1 MPTLKKVLDLKSIG
15 AGVPL
20 SIKEDSLGNIW
31 VATDYG
37 LVVCRTDR
45 DKLAVIKVDI
55 HDISSMEIDTRGA
68 IWLGT
73 HGHGLYRIVPEY
85 RWGEVVKYTV
95 IHFNAHNSTLLSDNI
110 ETLCS
115 DVHRRKIWI
124 GTTEGYVQA
133 WDIATNKAKD
143 YSPLFYSY
151 INASIYDIIT
161 GKEGHIWVSTAKNV
175 IEFSPDNEVIKSYAG
190 LDDTGIHSFER
201 NACFYYDGV
210 YYYGRDGGITGF
222 KGTSDLAGK
231 AQAVDV
237 DITDVRV
244 SGKSILDG
252 GFSEEGLLDIQS
264 RKLVLGP
271 DAHDIEIDFS
281 TLNYSSPRQVLY
293 AYRIKGVNN
302 DWVYTGNNLPRAY
315 YNKLPKG
322 ESILELRA
330 TDSEGRWSAKTVSY
344 LIERKPAFYETW
356 WAYVIYVFLCGILA
370 YCCYRWAVYRVRL
383 RNELKIIQIEKEK
396 GEELTQAKL
405 RYFTNISHDFLTP
418 ITIISCLIDD
428 MVMTYKNRI
437 PQLDKMRSSLRQL
450 KHLIQQVLDFRKI
463 ENGKMSLQVSEG
475 DISVFIEDLC
485 RMNFSVLMDK
495 KHITFAVVAEKPHI
509 SACFDR
515 DILEKVLY
523 NLLFNAYKYTNEG
536 GEITVSLSVVENDGV
551 RSVLIRVKDT
561 GVGIPLEKQPFV
573 FNRFYTA
580 TTDTAAEANGIGL
593 SLVKELLE
601 IHHGRIALESTVGKG
616 TEFSVLLP
624 MEKSAYLPEE
634 FAPQEDMSAVE
645 ELELPHEENIVGYS
659 VLEKTEP
666 QKEVDGCM
674 LLVDDNVDLLDV
686 MCRVF
691 SHRHKVLLA
700 HDGIEAV
707 AVIENNAVDVIISD
721 VMMPNMDGLE
731 LCRHLKAD
739 INTSHIPVI
748 LLTAKNAPEDRI
760 ECYKAGCDGYVAK
773 PFELRVLEARVES
786 FLEHKRCAQRDFKEE
801 REVRTAILKMSALDQ
816 KFLDKVISIIEH
828 NMKKAIDIDV
838 NTIARE
844 VGMSK
849 SSFYRKIKLIT
860 DLSPV
865 EFVKNIRLK
874 HAYELLEKGETS
886 LESVAYSTGFSSA
899 KYFSTCFKEQ
909 FGITPTEF
917 LRRRELDV

>member
-1 MPTLKKVLDLKSIG
+1 M
-15 AGVPL
+15 
-20 SIKEDSLGNIW
+20 
-31 VATDYG
+31 
-37 LVVCRTDR
+37 
-45 DKLAVIKVDI
+45 
-55 HDISSMEIDTRGA
+55 
-68 IWLGT
+68 
-73 HGHGLYRIVPEY
+73 
-85 RWGEVVKYTV
+85 
-95 IHFNAHNSTLLSDNI
+95 
-110 ETLCS
+110 
-115 DVHRRKIWI
+115 
-124 GTTEGYVQA
+124 
-133 WDIATNKAKD
+133 
-143 YSPLFYSY
+143 
-151 INASIYDIIT
+151 
-161 GKEGHIWVSTAKNV
+161 
-175 IEFSPDNEVIKSYAG
+175 
-190 LDDTGIHSFER
+190 
-201 NACFYYDGV
+201 
-210 YYYGRDGGITGF
+210 
-222 KGTSDLAGK
+222 
-231 AQAVDV
+231 
-237 DITDVRV
+237 
-244 SGKSILDG
+244 
-252 GFSEEGLLDIQS
+252 
-264 RKLVLGP
+264 
-271 DAHDIEIDFS
+271 
-281 TLNYSSPRQVLY
+281 
-293 AYRIKGVNN
+293 
-302 DWVYTGNNLPRAY
+302 
-315 YNKLPKG
+315 
-322 ESILELRA
+322 
-330 TDSEGRWSAKTVSY
+330 
-344 LIERKPAFYETW
+344 
-356 WAYVIYVFLCGILA
+356 IYVFLCGILA

-396 GEELTQAKL
+396 SEELTQAKL

-495 KHITFAVVAEKPHI
+495 KHISFAVVAEKPHI

-551 RSVLIRVKDT
+551 RSALIRVKDT

-634 FAPQEDMSAVE
+634 FAPQEDMSVVE

-707 AVIENNAVDVIISD
+707 AVIENNAVDMIISD

-801 REVRTAILKMSALDQ
+801 REVRTAMLKMSALDQ

>member
-1 MPTLKKVLDLKSIG
+1 M
-15 AGVPL
+15 
-20 SIKEDSLGNIW
+20 
-31 VATDYG
+31 
-37 LVVCRTDR
+37 
-45 DKLAVIKVDI
+45 
-55 HDISSMEIDTRGA
+55 
-68 IWLGT
+68 
-73 HGHGLYRIVPEY
+73 
-85 RWGEVVKYTV
+85 
-95 IHFNAHNSTLLSDNI
+95 
-110 ETLCS
+110 
-115 DVHRRKIWI
+115 
-124 GTTEGYVQA
+124 
-133 WDIATNKAKD
+133 
-143 YSPLFYSY
+143 
-151 INASIYDIIT
+151 
-161 GKEGHIWVSTAKNV
+161 
-175 IEFSPDNEVIKSYAG
+175 
-190 LDDTGIHSFER
+190 
-201 NACFYYDGV
+201 
-210 YYYGRDGGITGF
+210 
-222 KGTSDLAGK
+222 
-231 AQAVDV
+231 
-237 DITDVRV
+237 
-244 SGKSILDG
+244 
-252 GFSEEGLLDIQS
+252 
-264 RKLVLGP
+264 
-271 DAHDIEIDFS
+271 
-281 TLNYSSPRQVLY
+281 
-293 AYRIKGVNN
+293 
-302 DWVYTGNNLPRAY
+302 
-315 YNKLPKG
+315 
-322 ESILELRA
+322 
-330 TDSEGRWSAKTVSY
+330 
-344 LIERKPAFYETW
+344 
-356 WAYVIYVFLCGILA
+356 
-370 YCCYRWAVYRVRL
+370 
-383 RNELKIIQIEKEK
+383 
-396 GEELTQAKL
+396 
-405 RYFTNISHDFLTP
+405 
-418 ITIISCLIDD
+418 
-428 MVMTYKNRI
+428 
-437 PQLDKMRSSLRQL
+437 
-450 KHLIQQVLDFRKI
+450 
-463 ENGKMSLQVSEG
+463 
-475 DISVFIEDLC
+475 
-485 RMNFSVLMDK
+485 
-495 KHITFAVVAEKPHI
+495 
-509 SACFDR
+509 
-515 DILEKVLY
+515 
-523 NLLFNAYKYTNEG
+523 
-536 GEITVSLSVVENDGV
+536 
-551 RSVLIRVKDT
+551 
-561 GVGIPLEKQPFV
+561 
-573 FNRFYTA
+573 
-580 TTDTAAEANGIGL
+580 
-593 SLVKELLE
+593 LE

-624 MEKSAYLPEE
+624 MEKSAYLPED

-700 HDGIEAV
+700 HDGVEAV

-801 REVRTAILKMSALDQ
+801 REVRTAMLKMSALDQ

>member
-1 MPTLKKVLDLKSIG
+1 M
-15 AGVPL
+15 
-20 SIKEDSLGNIW
+20 
-31 VATDYG
+31 
-37 LVVCRTDR
+37 
-45 DKLAVIKVDI
+45 
-55 HDISSMEIDTRGA
+55 
-68 IWLGT
+68 
-73 HGHGLYRIVPEY
+73 
-85 RWGEVVKYTV
+85 
-95 IHFNAHNSTLLSDNI
+95 
-110 ETLCS
+110 
-115 DVHRRKIWI
+115 
-124 GTTEGYVQA
+124 
-133 WDIATNKAKD
+133 
-143 YSPLFYSY
+143 
-151 INASIYDIIT
+151 
-161 GKEGHIWVSTAKNV
+161 
-175 IEFSPDNEVIKSYAG
+175 
-190 LDDTGIHSFER
+190 
-201 NACFYYDGV
+201 
-210 YYYGRDGGITGF
+210 
-222 KGTSDLAGK
+222 
-231 AQAVDV
+231 
-237 DITDVRV
+237 
-244 SGKSILDG
+244 
-252 GFSEEGLLDIQS
+252 
-264 RKLVLGP
+264 
-271 DAHDIEIDFS
+271 
-281 TLNYSSPRQVLY
+281 
-293 AYRIKGVNN
+293 
-302 DWVYTGNNLPRAY
+302 
-315 YNKLPKG
+315 
-322 ESILELRA
+322 
-330 TDSEGRWSAKTVSY
+330 
-344 LIERKPAFYETW
+344 
-356 WAYVIYVFLCGILA
+356 IYVFLCGILA

-495 KHITFAVVAEKPHI
+495 KHISFAVVAEKPHI

-573 FNRFYTA
+573 FNCFYTA

-616 TEFSVLLP
+616 TEFSVLLL

-659 VLEKTEP
+659 VLEKAEP

-700 HDGIEAV
+700 HDGVEAV

-801 REVRTAILKMSALDQ
+801 REVRTAMLKMSALDQ

>member
-1 MPTLKKVLDLKSIG
+1 M
-15 AGVPL
+15 
-20 SIKEDSLGNIW
+20 
-31 VATDYG
+31 
-37 LVVCRTDR
+37 
-45 DKLAVIKVDI
+45 
-55 HDISSMEIDTRGA
+55 
-68 IWLGT
+68 
-73 HGHGLYRIVPEY
+73 
-85 RWGEVVKYTV
+85 
-95 IHFNAHNSTLLSDNI
+95 
-110 ETLCS
+110 
-115 DVHRRKIWI
+115 
-124 GTTEGYVQA
+124 
-133 WDIATNKAKD
+133 
-143 YSPLFYSY
+143 
-151 INASIYDIIT
+151 
-161 GKEGHIWVSTAKNV
+161 
-175 IEFSPDNEVIKSYAG
+175 
-190 LDDTGIHSFER
+190 
-201 NACFYYDGV
+201 
-210 YYYGRDGGITGF
+210 
-222 KGTSDLAGK
+222 
-231 AQAVDV
+231 
-237 DITDVRV
+237 
-244 SGKSILDG
+244 
-252 GFSEEGLLDIQS
+252 
-264 RKLVLGP
+264 
-271 DAHDIEIDFS
+271 
-281 TLNYSSPRQVLY
+281 
-293 AYRIKGVNN
+293 
-302 DWVYTGNNLPRAY
+302 
-315 YNKLPKG
+315 
-322 ESILELRA
+322 
-330 TDSEGRWSAKTVSY
+330 
-344 LIERKPAFYETW
+344 
-356 WAYVIYVFLCGILA
+356 
-370 YCCYRWAVYRVRL
+370 
-383 RNELKIIQIEKEK
+383 KIIQIEKEK
-396 GEELTQAKL
+396 SEELTQAKL

-495 KHITFAVVAEKPHI
+495 KHISFAVVAEKPHI

-551 RSVLIRVKDT
+551 RSALIRVKDT

-624 MEKSAYLPEE
+624 MEKSAYLPED

-700 HDGIEAV
+700 HDGVEAV

-801 REVRTAILKMSALDQ
+801 REVRTAMLKMSALDQ

>member
-1 MPTLKKVLDLKSIG
+1 M
-15 AGVPL
+15 
-20 SIKEDSLGNIW
+20 
-31 VATDYG
+31 
-37 LVVCRTDR
+37 
-45 DKLAVIKVDI
+45 
-55 HDISSMEIDTRGA
+55 
-68 IWLGT
+68 
-73 HGHGLYRIVPEY
+73 
-85 RWGEVVKYTV
+85 
-95 IHFNAHNSTLLSDNI
+95 
-110 ETLCS
+110 
-115 DVHRRKIWI
+115 
-124 GTTEGYVQA
+124 
-133 WDIATNKAKD
+133 
-143 YSPLFYSY
+143 
-151 INASIYDIIT
+151 
-161 GKEGHIWVSTAKNV
+161 
-175 IEFSPDNEVIKSYAG
+175 
-190 LDDTGIHSFER
+190 
-201 NACFYYDGV
+201 
-210 YYYGRDGGITGF
+210 
-222 KGTSDLAGK
+222 
-231 AQAVDV
+231 
-237 DITDVRV
+237 
-244 SGKSILDG
+244 
-252 GFSEEGLLDIQS
+252 
-264 RKLVLGP
+264 
-271 DAHDIEIDFS
+271 
-281 TLNYSSPRQVLY
+281 
-293 AYRIKGVNN
+293 
-302 DWVYTGNNLPRAY
+302 
-315 YNKLPKG
+315 
-322 ESILELRA
+322 ELRA

-495 KHITFAVVAEKPHI
+495 KHISFAVVAEKPHI

-700 HDGIEAV
+700 HDGVEAV

>member
-1 MPTLKKVLDLKSIG
+1 MG
-15 AGVPL
+15 
-20 SIKEDSLGNIW
+20 SLP
-31 VATDYG
+31 
-37 LVVCRTDR
+37 C
-45 DKLAVIKVDI
+45 
-55 HDISSMEIDTRGA
+55 
-68 IWLGT
+68 
-73 HGHGLYRIVPEY
+73 
-85 RWGEVVKYTV
+85 
-95 IHFNAHNSTLLSDNI
+95 
-110 ETLCS
+110 
-115 DVHRRKIWI
+115 
-124 GTTEGYVQA
+124 Q
-133 WDIATNKAKD
+133 
-143 YSPLFYSY
+143 
-151 INASIYDIIT
+151 
-161 GKEGHIWVSTAKNV
+161 
-175 IEFSPDNEVIKSYAG
+175 
-190 LDDTGIHSFER
+190 
-201 NACFYYDGV
+201 
-210 YYYGRDGGITGF
+210 
-222 KGTSDLAGK
+222 
-231 AQAVDV
+231 
-237 DITDVRV
+237 
-244 SGKSILDG
+244 
-252 GFSEEGLLDIQS
+252 
-264 RKLVLGP
+264 
-271 DAHDIEIDFS
+271 
-281 TLNYSSPRQVLY
+281 
-293 AYRIKGVNN
+293 
-302 DWVYTGNNLPRAY
+302 
-315 YNKLPKG
+315 
-322 ESILELRA
+322 
-330 TDSEGRWSAKTVSY
+330 
-344 LIERKPAFYETW
+344 
-356 WAYVIYVFLCGILA
+356 
-370 YCCYRWAVYRVRL
+370 L

-396 GEELTQAKL
+396 SEELTQAKL

-495 KHITFAVVAEKPHI
+495 KHISFAVVAEKPHI

-551 RSVLIRVKDT
+551 RSALIRVKDT

-634 FAPQEDMSAVE
+634 FAPQEDMSVVE

-700 HDGIEAV
+700 HDGVEAV

-801 REVRTAILKMSALDQ
+801 REVRTAMLKMSALDQ

>member
-1 MPTLKKVLDLKSIG
+1 MIDKDNAKK
-15 AGVPL
+15 
-20 SIKEDSLGNIW
+20 W
-31 VATDYG
+31 VA
-37 LVVCRTDR
+37 
-45 DKLAVIKVDI
+45 
-55 HDISSMEIDTRGA
+55 
-68 IWLGT
+68 
-73 HGHGLYRIVPEY
+73 
-85 RWGEVVKYTV
+85 
-95 IHFNAHNSTLLSDNI
+95 
-110 ETLCS
+110 
-115 DVHRRKIWI
+115 
-124 GTTEGYVQA
+124 
-133 WDIATNKAKD
+133 
-143 YSPLFYSY
+143 
-151 INASIYDIIT
+151 
-161 GKEGHIWVSTAKNV
+161 
-175 IEFSPDNEVIKSYAG
+175 
-190 LDDTGIHSFER
+190 
-201 NACFYYDGV
+201 
-210 YYYGRDGGITGF
+210 
-222 KGTSDLAGK
+222 KG
-231 AQAVDV
+231 
-237 DITDVRV
+237 
-244 SGKSILDG
+244 
-252 GFSEEGLLDIQS
+252 
-264 RKLVLGP
+264 
-271 DAHDIEIDFS
+271 
-281 TLNYSSPRQVLY
+281 
-293 AYRIKGVNN
+293 
-302 DWVYTGNNLPRAY
+302 
-315 YNKLPKG
+315 
-322 ESILELRA
+322 
-330 TDSEGRWSAKTVSY
+330 
-344 LIERKPAFYETW
+344 
-356 WAYVIYVFLCGILA
+356 VFLCGILA

-396 GEELTQAKL
+396 SEELTQAKL

-495 KHITFAVVAEKPHI
+495 KHISFAVVAEKPHI

-551 RSVLIRVKDT
+551 RSALIRVKDT

-624 MEKSAYLPEE
+624 MEKSAYLPED

-700 HDGIEAV
+700 HDGVEAV

-801 REVRTAILKMSALDQ
+801 REVRTAMLKMSALDQ

>member
-1 MPTLKKVLDLKSIG
+1 M
-15 AGVPL
+15 
-20 SIKEDSLGNIW
+20 
-31 VATDYG
+31 
-37 LVVCRTDR
+37 
-45 DKLAVIKVDI
+45 
-55 HDISSMEIDTRGA
+55 
-68 IWLGT
+68 
-73 HGHGLYRIVPEY
+73 
-85 RWGEVVKYTV
+85 
-95 IHFNAHNSTLLSDNI
+95 
-110 ETLCS
+110 
-115 DVHRRKIWI
+115 
-124 GTTEGYVQA
+124 
-133 WDIATNKAKD
+133 
-143 YSPLFYSY
+143 
-151 INASIYDIIT
+151 
-161 GKEGHIWVSTAKNV
+161 
-175 IEFSPDNEVIKSYAG
+175 
-190 LDDTGIHSFER
+190 
-201 NACFYYDGV
+201 
-210 YYYGRDGGITGF
+210 
-222 KGTSDLAGK
+222 
-231 AQAVDV
+231 
-237 DITDVRV
+237 
-244 SGKSILDG
+244 
-252 GFSEEGLLDIQS
+252 
-264 RKLVLGP
+264 
-271 DAHDIEIDFS
+271 
-281 TLNYSSPRQVLY
+281 
-293 AYRIKGVNN
+293 
-302 DWVYTGNNLPRAY
+302 
-315 YNKLPKG
+315 
-322 ESILELRA
+322 
-330 TDSEGRWSAKTVSY
+330 
-344 LIERKPAFYETW
+344 IERKPAFYETW

-396 GEELTQAKL
+396 SEELTQAKL

-495 KHITFAVVAEKPHI
+495 KHISFAVVAEKPHI

-551 RSVLIRVKDT
+551 RSALIRVKDT

-601 IHHGRIALESTVGKG
+601 IHHGRIALESTVGKW

-634 FAPQEDMSAVE
+634 FAPQEDMSVVE

-700 HDGIEAV
+700 HDGVEAV

-801 REVRTAILKMSALDQ
+801 REVRTAMLKMSALDQ

>member
-1 MPTLKKVLDLKSIG
+1 MG
-15 AGVPL
+15 
-20 SIKEDSLGNIW
+20 SLP
-31 VATDYG
+31 
-37 LVVCRTDR
+37 C
-45 DKLAVIKVDI
+45 
-55 HDISSMEIDTRGA
+55 
-68 IWLGT
+68 
-73 HGHGLYRIVPEY
+73 
-85 RWGEVVKYTV
+85 
-95 IHFNAHNSTLLSDNI
+95 
-110 ETLCS
+110 
-115 DVHRRKIWI
+115 
-124 GTTEGYVQA
+124 Q
-133 WDIATNKAKD
+133 
-143 YSPLFYSY
+143 
-151 INASIYDIIT
+151 
-161 GKEGHIWVSTAKNV
+161 
-175 IEFSPDNEVIKSYAG
+175 
-190 LDDTGIHSFER
+190 
-201 NACFYYDGV
+201 
-210 YYYGRDGGITGF
+210 
-222 KGTSDLAGK
+222 
-231 AQAVDV
+231 
-237 DITDVRV
+237 
-244 SGKSILDG
+244 
-252 GFSEEGLLDIQS
+252 
-264 RKLVLGP
+264 
-271 DAHDIEIDFS
+271 
-281 TLNYSSPRQVLY
+281 
-293 AYRIKGVNN
+293 
-302 DWVYTGNNLPRAY
+302 
-315 YNKLPKG
+315 
-322 ESILELRA
+322 
-330 TDSEGRWSAKTVSY
+330 
-344 LIERKPAFYETW
+344 
-356 WAYVIYVFLCGILA
+356 
-370 YCCYRWAVYRVRL
+370 L

-396 GEELTQAKL
+396 SEELTQAKL

-495 KHITFAVVAEKPHI
+495 KHISFAVVAEKPHI

-551 RSVLIRVKDT
+551 RSALIRVKDT

-624 MEKSAYLPEE
+624 MEKSAYLPED

-700 HDGIEAV
+700 HDGVEAV

-801 REVRTAILKMSALDQ
+801 REVRTAMLKMSALDQ

>member
-1 MPTLKKVLDLKSIG
+1 M
-15 AGVPL
+15 
-20 SIKEDSLGNIW
+20 
-31 VATDYG
+31 
-37 LVVCRTDR
+37 
-45 DKLAVIKVDI
+45 
-55 HDISSMEIDTRGA
+55 
-68 IWLGT
+68 
-73 HGHGLYRIVPEY
+73 
-85 RWGEVVKYTV
+85 
-95 IHFNAHNSTLLSDNI
+95 
-110 ETLCS
+110 
-115 DVHRRKIWI
+115 
-124 GTTEGYVQA
+124 
-133 WDIATNKAKD
+133 
-143 YSPLFYSY
+143 
-151 INASIYDIIT
+151 
-161 GKEGHIWVSTAKNV
+161 
-175 IEFSPDNEVIKSYAG
+175 
-190 LDDTGIHSFER
+190 
-201 NACFYYDGV
+201 
-210 YYYGRDGGITGF
+210 
-222 KGTSDLAGK
+222 
-231 AQAVDV
+231 
-237 DITDVRV
+237 
-244 SGKSILDG
+244 
-252 GFSEEGLLDIQS
+252 
-264 RKLVLGP
+264 
-271 DAHDIEIDFS
+271 
-281 TLNYSSPRQVLY
+281 
-293 AYRIKGVNN
+293 
-302 DWVYTGNNLPRAY
+302 
-315 YNKLPKG
+315 
-322 ESILELRA
+322 
-330 TDSEGRWSAKTVSY
+330 
-344 LIERKPAFYETW
+344 
-356 WAYVIYVFLCGILA
+356 IYVFLCGILA

-495 KHITFAVVAEKPHI
+495 KHISFAVVAEKPHI

-801 REVRTAILKMSALDQ
+801 REVRTAMLKMSALDQ

>member
-1 MPTLKKVLDLKSIG
+1 MG
-15 AGVPL
+15 
-20 SIKEDSLGNIW
+20 
-31 VATDYG
+31 G
-37 LVVCRTDR
+37 LPC
-45 DKLAVIKVDI
+45 
-55 HDISSMEIDTRGA
+55 
-68 IWLGT
+68 
-73 HGHGLYRIVPEY
+73 
-85 RWGEVVKYTV
+85 
-95 IHFNAHNSTLLSDNI
+95 
-110 ETLCS
+110 
-115 DVHRRKIWI
+115 
-124 GTTEGYVQA
+124 Q
-133 WDIATNKAKD
+133 
-143 YSPLFYSY
+143 
-151 INASIYDIIT
+151 
-161 GKEGHIWVSTAKNV
+161 
-175 IEFSPDNEVIKSYAG
+175 
-190 LDDTGIHSFER
+190 
-201 NACFYYDGV
+201 
-210 YYYGRDGGITGF
+210 
-222 KGTSDLAGK
+222 
-231 AQAVDV
+231 
-237 DITDVRV
+237 
-244 SGKSILDG
+244 
-252 GFSEEGLLDIQS
+252 
-264 RKLVLGP
+264 
-271 DAHDIEIDFS
+271 
-281 TLNYSSPRQVLY
+281 
-293 AYRIKGVNN
+293 
-302 DWVYTGNNLPRAY
+302 
-315 YNKLPKG
+315 
-322 ESILELRA
+322 
-330 TDSEGRWSAKTVSY
+330 
-344 LIERKPAFYETW
+344 
-356 WAYVIYVFLCGILA
+356 
-370 YCCYRWAVYRVRL
+370 L

-495 KHITFAVVAEKPHI
+495 KHISFAVVAEKPHI

-561 GVGIPLEKQPFV
+561 GVGIPIEKQPFV

-801 REVRTAILKMSALDQ
+801 REVRTAMLKMSALDQ

>member
-1 MPTLKKVLDLKSIG
+1 MEKNRAKLLEKTSAAL
-15 AGVPL
+15 AQ
-20 SIKEDSLGNIW
+20 IKEQIRLNGGSDIKEEDSEP
-31 VATDYG
+31 ATSAKDIKRSARLCERQAKNLPKAKLTG
-37 LVVCRTDR
+37 REKQKLNTQIDHLFKAS
-45 DKLAVIKVDI
+45 DKLCEYEKSLDI
-55 HDISSMEIDTRGA
+55 LGERNSYSKTDPDATFMRLKEDAMDNGQTKPAYNLQIATENQYWTNFALYPNPTDTLTFKPFLDKYKKRYGKQSKSVTADSGYGSEENYEYLDMEEMMG
-68 IWLGT
+68 
-73 HGHGLYRIVPEY
+73 Y
-85 RWGEVVKYTV
+85 VKYNWF
-95 IHFNAHNSTLLSDNI
+95 HKEQHKPFKEDAFN
-110 ETLCS
+110 
-115 DVHRRKIWI
+115 
-124 GTTEGYVQA
+124 QA
-133 WDIATNKAKD
+133 N
-143 YSPLFYSY
+143 FY
-151 INASIYDIIT
+151 
-161 GKEGHIWVSTAKNV
+161 
-175 IEFSPDNEVIKSYAG
+175 
-190 LDDTGIHSFER
+190 
-201 NACFYYDGV
+201 
-210 YYYGRDGGITGF
+210 
-222 KGTSDLAGK
+222 
-231 AQAVDV
+231 
-237 DITDVRV
+237 
-244 SGKSILDG
+244 
-252 GFSEEGLLDIQS
+252 
-264 RKLVLGP
+264 
-271 DAHDIEIDFS
+271 
-281 TLNYSSPRQVLY
+281 
-293 AYRIKGVNN
+293 
-302 DWVYTGNNLPRAY
+302 
-315 YNKLPKG
+315 
-322 ESILELRA
+322 
-330 TDSEGRWSAKTVSY
+330 
-344 LIERKPAFYETW
+344 
-356 WAYVIYVFLCGILA
+356 
-370 YCCYRWAVYRVRL
+370 YRVRL
-383 RNELKIIQIEKEK
+383 RNELTDYSDRK
-396 GEELTQAKL
+396 GKGRGIDRGGL
-405 RYFTNISHDFLTP
+405 RHYTNISHDFLTP

-437 PQLDKMRSSLRQL
+437 PQLDKMRSSMCQL

-495 KHITFAVVAEKPHI
+495 KHISFAVVAEMPHI

-523 NLLFNAYKYTNEG
+523 NLLFNAYKYTSEG

-700 HDGIEAV
+700 HDGVEAV

-721 VMMPNMDGLE
+721 VMMPNMDGLG

>member
-1 MPTLKKVLDLKSIG
+1 M
-15 AGVPL
+15 
-20 SIKEDSLGNIW
+20 
-31 VATDYG
+31 
-37 LVVCRTDR
+37 
-45 DKLAVIKVDI
+45 
-55 HDISSMEIDTRGA
+55 
-68 IWLGT
+68 
-73 HGHGLYRIVPEY
+73 
-85 RWGEVVKYTV
+85 
-95 IHFNAHNSTLLSDNI
+95 
-110 ETLCS
+110 
-115 DVHRRKIWI
+115 
-124 GTTEGYVQA
+124 
-133 WDIATNKAKD
+133 
-143 YSPLFYSY
+143 
-151 INASIYDIIT
+151 
-161 GKEGHIWVSTAKNV
+161 
-175 IEFSPDNEVIKSYAG
+175 
-190 LDDTGIHSFER
+190 
-201 NACFYYDGV
+201 
-210 YYYGRDGGITGF
+210 
-222 KGTSDLAGK
+222 
-231 AQAVDV
+231 
-237 DITDVRV
+237 
-244 SGKSILDG
+244 
-252 GFSEEGLLDIQS
+252 
-264 RKLVLGP
+264 
-271 DAHDIEIDFS
+271 
-281 TLNYSSPRQVLY
+281 
-293 AYRIKGVNN
+293 
-302 DWVYTGNNLPRAY
+302 
-315 YNKLPKG
+315 
-322 ESILELRA
+322 
-330 TDSEGRWSAKTVSY
+330 
-344 LIERKPAFYETW
+344 
-356 WAYVIYVFLCGILA
+356 IYVFLCGILA

-495 KHITFAVVAEKPHI
+495 KHISFAVVAEKPHI

-536 GEITVSLSVVENDGV
+536 GEITVSLVENDGV
-551 RSVLIRVKDT
+551 RSALIRVKDT

-624 MEKSAYLPEE
+624 MEKSAYLPED

-700 HDGIEAV
+700 HDGVEAV

-739 INTSHIPVI
+739 INTSHIAVI

-801 REVRTAILKMSALDQ
+801 REVRTAMLKMSALDQ

-849 SSFYRKIKLIT
+849 SSFYRKIKLIM

-909 FGITPTEF
+909 FGITPTDF

>member
-1 MPTLKKVLDLKSIG
+1 M
-15 AGVPL
+15 
-20 SIKEDSLGNIW
+20 
-31 VATDYG
+31 
-37 LVVCRTDR
+37 
-45 DKLAVIKVDI
+45 
-55 HDISSMEIDTRGA
+55 
-68 IWLGT
+68 
-73 HGHGLYRIVPEY
+73 
-85 RWGEVVKYTV
+85 
-95 IHFNAHNSTLLSDNI
+95 
-110 ETLCS
+110 
-115 DVHRRKIWI
+115 
-124 GTTEGYVQA
+124 
-133 WDIATNKAKD
+133 
-143 YSPLFYSY
+143 
-151 INASIYDIIT
+151 
-161 GKEGHIWVSTAKNV
+161 
-175 IEFSPDNEVIKSYAG
+175 
-190 LDDTGIHSFER
+190 
-201 NACFYYDGV
+201 
-210 YYYGRDGGITGF
+210 
-222 KGTSDLAGK
+222 
-231 AQAVDV
+231 
-237 DITDVRV
+237 
-244 SGKSILDG
+244 
-252 GFSEEGLLDIQS
+252 
-264 RKLVLGP
+264 
-271 DAHDIEIDFS
+271 
-281 TLNYSSPRQVLY
+281 
-293 AYRIKGVNN
+293 
-302 DWVYTGNNLPRAY
+302 
-315 YNKLPKG
+315 
-322 ESILELRA
+322 ELRA

-396 GEELTQAKL
+396 SEELTQAKL

-495 KHITFAVVAEKPHI
+495 KHISFAVVAEKPHI

-523 NLLFNAYKYTNEG
+523 NLLFNAYKYTSEG

-700 HDGIEAV
+700 HDGVEAV

>member
-1 MPTLKKVLDLKSIG
+1 M
-15 AGVPL
+15 
-20 SIKEDSLGNIW
+20 
-31 VATDYG
+31 
-37 LVVCRTDR
+37 
-45 DKLAVIKVDI
+45 
-55 HDISSMEIDTRGA
+55 
-68 IWLGT
+68 
-73 HGHGLYRIVPEY
+73 
-85 RWGEVVKYTV
+85 
-95 IHFNAHNSTLLSDNI
+95 
-110 ETLCS
+110 
-115 DVHRRKIWI
+115 
-124 GTTEGYVQA
+124 
-133 WDIATNKAKD
+133 
-143 YSPLFYSY
+143 
-151 INASIYDIIT
+151 
-161 GKEGHIWVSTAKNV
+161 
-175 IEFSPDNEVIKSYAG
+175 
-190 LDDTGIHSFER
+190 
-201 NACFYYDGV
+201 
-210 YYYGRDGGITGF
+210 
-222 KGTSDLAGK
+222 
-231 AQAVDV
+231 
-237 DITDVRV
+237 
-244 SGKSILDG
+244 
-252 GFSEEGLLDIQS
+252 
-264 RKLVLGP
+264 
-271 DAHDIEIDFS
+271 
-281 TLNYSSPRQVLY
+281 
-293 AYRIKGVNN
+293 
-302 DWVYTGNNLPRAY
+302 
-315 YNKLPKG
+315 
-322 ESILELRA
+322 
-330 TDSEGRWSAKTVSY
+330 
-344 LIERKPAFYETW
+344 
-356 WAYVIYVFLCGILA
+356 
-370 YCCYRWAVYRVRL
+370 
-383 RNELKIIQIEKEK
+383 KIIQIEKEK
-396 GEELTQAKL
+396 SEELTQAKL

-495 KHITFAVVAEKPHI
+495 KHISFAVVAEKPHI

-551 RSVLIRVKDT
+551 RSALIRVKDT

-801 REVRTAILKMSALDQ
+801 REVRTAMLKMSALDQ

>member
-1 MPTLKKVLDLKSIG
+1 
-15 AGVPL
+15 
-20 SIKEDSLGNIW
+20 
-31 VATDYG
+31 
-37 LVVCRTDR
+37 
-45 DKLAVIKVDI
+45 
-55 HDISSMEIDTRGA
+55 
-68 IWLGT
+68 
-73 HGHGLYRIVPEY
+73 
-85 RWGEVVKYTV
+85 
-95 IHFNAHNSTLLSDNI
+95 
-110 ETLCS
+110 
-115 DVHRRKIWI
+115 
-124 GTTEGYVQA
+124 
-133 WDIATNKAKD
+133 
-143 YSPLFYSY
+143 
-151 INASIYDIIT
+151 
-161 GKEGHIWVSTAKNV
+161 
-175 IEFSPDNEVIKSYAG
+175 
-190 LDDTGIHSFER
+190 
-201 NACFYYDGV
+201 
-210 YYYGRDGGITGF
+210 
-222 KGTSDLAGK
+222 
-231 AQAVDV
+231 
-237 DITDVRV
+237 
-244 SGKSILDG
+244 
-252 GFSEEGLLDIQS
+252 
-264 RKLVLGP
+264 
-271 DAHDIEIDFS
+271 
-281 TLNYSSPRQVLY
+281 
-293 AYRIKGVNN
+293 
-302 DWVYTGNNLPRAY
+302 
-315 YNKLPKG
+315 
-322 ESILELRA
+322 
-330 TDSEGRWSAKTVSY
+330 
-344 LIERKPAFYETW
+344 
-356 WAYVIYVFLCGILA
+356 
-370 YCCYRWAVYRVRL
+370 
-383 RNELKIIQIEKEK
+383 
-396 GEELTQAKL
+396 
-405 RYFTNISHDFLTP
+405 
-418 ITIISCLIDD
+418 
-428 MVMTYKNRI
+428 
-437 PQLDKMRSSLRQL
+437 
-450 KHLIQQVLDFRKI
+450 
-463 ENGKMSLQVSEG
+463 
-475 DISVFIEDLC
+475 
-485 RMNFSVLMDK
+485 MNFSVLMDK
-495 KHITFAVVAEKPHI
+495 KHISFAVVAEKPHI

-801 REVRTAILKMSALDQ
+801 REVRTAMLKMSALDQ

>member
-1 MPTLKKVLDLKSIG
+1 M
-15 AGVPL
+15 
-20 SIKEDSLGNIW
+20 
-31 VATDYG
+31 
-37 LVVCRTDR
+37 
-45 DKLAVIKVDI
+45 
-55 HDISSMEIDTRGA
+55 
-68 IWLGT
+68 
-73 HGHGLYRIVPEY
+73 
-85 RWGEVVKYTV
+85 
-95 IHFNAHNSTLLSDNI
+95 
-110 ETLCS
+110 
-115 DVHRRKIWI
+115 
-124 GTTEGYVQA
+124 
-133 WDIATNKAKD
+133 
-143 YSPLFYSY
+143 
-151 INASIYDIIT
+151 
-161 GKEGHIWVSTAKNV
+161 
-175 IEFSPDNEVIKSYAG
+175 
-190 LDDTGIHSFER
+190 
-201 NACFYYDGV
+201 
-210 YYYGRDGGITGF
+210 
-222 KGTSDLAGK
+222 
-231 AQAVDV
+231 
-237 DITDVRV
+237 
-244 SGKSILDG
+244 
-252 GFSEEGLLDIQS
+252 
-264 RKLVLGP
+264 
-271 DAHDIEIDFS
+271 
-281 TLNYSSPRQVLY
+281 
-293 AYRIKGVNN
+293 
-302 DWVYTGNNLPRAY
+302 
-315 YNKLPKG
+315 
-322 ESILELRA
+322 
-330 TDSEGRWSAKTVSY
+330 
-344 LIERKPAFYETW
+344 
-356 WAYVIYVFLCGILA
+356 IYVFLCGILA

-396 GEELTQAKL
+396 SEELTQAKL

-495 KHITFAVVAEKPHI
+495 KHISFAVVAEKPHI

-551 RSVLIRVKDT
+551 RSALIRVKDT

-624 MEKSAYLPEE
+624 MEKSAYLPED

-700 HDGIEAV
+700 HDGVEAV

-801 REVRTAILKMSALDQ
+801 REVRTAMLKMSALDQ

>member
-1 MPTLKKVLDLKSIG
+1 M
-15 AGVPL
+15 
-20 SIKEDSLGNIW
+20 
-31 VATDYG
+31 
-37 LVVCRTDR
+37 
-45 DKLAVIKVDI
+45 
-55 HDISSMEIDTRGA
+55 
-68 IWLGT
+68 
-73 HGHGLYRIVPEY
+73 
-85 RWGEVVKYTV
+85 
-95 IHFNAHNSTLLSDNI
+95 
-110 ETLCS
+110 
-115 DVHRRKIWI
+115 
-124 GTTEGYVQA
+124 
-133 WDIATNKAKD
+133 
-143 YSPLFYSY
+143 
-151 INASIYDIIT
+151 
-161 GKEGHIWVSTAKNV
+161 
-175 IEFSPDNEVIKSYAG
+175 
-190 LDDTGIHSFER
+190 
-201 NACFYYDGV
+201 
-210 YYYGRDGGITGF
+210 
-222 KGTSDLAGK
+222 
-231 AQAVDV
+231 
-237 DITDVRV
+237 
-244 SGKSILDG
+244 
-252 GFSEEGLLDIQS
+252 
-264 RKLVLGP
+264 
-271 DAHDIEIDFS
+271 
-281 TLNYSSPRQVLY
+281 
-293 AYRIKGVNN
+293 
-302 DWVYTGNNLPRAY
+302 
-315 YNKLPKG
+315 
-322 ESILELRA
+322 
-330 TDSEGRWSAKTVSY
+330 
-344 LIERKPAFYETW
+344 IERKPAFYETW

-396 GEELTQAKL
+396 SEELTQAKL

-495 KHITFAVVAEKPHI
+495 KHISFAVVAEKPHI

-551 RSVLIRVKDT
+551 RSALIRVKDT

-634 FAPQEDMSAVE
+634 FAPQEDMSVVE

-700 HDGIEAV
+700 HDGVEAV

-801 REVRTAILKMSALDQ
+801 REVRTAMLKMSALDQ

>member
-1 MPTLKKVLDLKSIG
+1 M
-15 AGVPL
+15 
-20 SIKEDSLGNIW
+20 
-31 VATDYG
+31 
-37 LVVCRTDR
+37 
-45 DKLAVIKVDI
+45 
-55 HDISSMEIDTRGA
+55 
-68 IWLGT
+68 
-73 HGHGLYRIVPEY
+73 
-85 RWGEVVKYTV
+85 
-95 IHFNAHNSTLLSDNI
+95 
-110 ETLCS
+110 
-115 DVHRRKIWI
+115 
-124 GTTEGYVQA
+124 
-133 WDIATNKAKD
+133 
-143 YSPLFYSY
+143 
-151 INASIYDIIT
+151 
-161 GKEGHIWVSTAKNV
+161 
-175 IEFSPDNEVIKSYAG
+175 
-190 LDDTGIHSFER
+190 
-201 NACFYYDGV
+201 
-210 YYYGRDGGITGF
+210 
-222 KGTSDLAGK
+222 
-231 AQAVDV
+231 
-237 DITDVRV
+237 
-244 SGKSILDG
+244 
-252 GFSEEGLLDIQS
+252 
-264 RKLVLGP
+264 
-271 DAHDIEIDFS
+271 
-281 TLNYSSPRQVLY
+281 
-293 AYRIKGVNN
+293 
-302 DWVYTGNNLPRAY
+302 
-315 YNKLPKG
+315 
-322 ESILELRA
+322 
-330 TDSEGRWSAKTVSY
+330 
-344 LIERKPAFYETW
+344 IERKPAFYETW

-396 GEELTQAKL
+396 SEELTQAKL

-495 KHITFAVVAEKPHI
+495 KHISFAVVAEKPHI

-551 RSVLIRVKDT
+551 RSALIRVKDT

-634 FAPQEDMSAVE
+634 FAPQEDMSVVE

-801 REVRTAILKMSALDQ
+801 REVRTAMLKMSALDQ

>member
-1 MPTLKKVLDLKSIG
+1 M
-15 AGVPL
+15 
-20 SIKEDSLGNIW
+20 
-31 VATDYG
+31 
-37 LVVCRTDR
+37 
-45 DKLAVIKVDI
+45 
-55 HDISSMEIDTRGA
+55 
-68 IWLGT
+68 
-73 HGHGLYRIVPEY
+73 
-85 RWGEVVKYTV
+85 
-95 IHFNAHNSTLLSDNI
+95 
-110 ETLCS
+110 
-115 DVHRRKIWI
+115 
-124 GTTEGYVQA
+124 
-133 WDIATNKAKD
+133 
-143 YSPLFYSY
+143 
-151 INASIYDIIT
+151 
-161 GKEGHIWVSTAKNV
+161 
-175 IEFSPDNEVIKSYAG
+175 
-190 LDDTGIHSFER
+190 
-201 NACFYYDGV
+201 
-210 YYYGRDGGITGF
+210 
-222 KGTSDLAGK
+222 
-231 AQAVDV
+231 
-237 DITDVRV
+237 
-244 SGKSILDG
+244 
-252 GFSEEGLLDIQS
+252 
-264 RKLVLGP
+264 
-271 DAHDIEIDFS
+271 
-281 TLNYSSPRQVLY
+281 
-293 AYRIKGVNN
+293 
-302 DWVYTGNNLPRAY
+302 
-315 YNKLPKG
+315 
-322 ESILELRA
+322 
-330 TDSEGRWSAKTVSY
+330 
-344 LIERKPAFYETW
+344 
-356 WAYVIYVFLCGILA
+356 IYVFLCGILA

-396 GEELTQAKL
+396 GEVLTQAKL

-495 KHITFAVVAEKPHI
+495 KHISFAVVAEKPHI

-580 TTDTAAEANGIGL
+580 ATDTAAEANGIGL

-801 REVRTAILKMSALDQ
+801 REVRTAMLKMSALDQ

>member
-1 MPTLKKVLDLKSIG
+1 M
-15 AGVPL
+15 
-20 SIKEDSLGNIW
+20 
-31 VATDYG
+31 
-37 LVVCRTDR
+37 
-45 DKLAVIKVDI
+45 
-55 HDISSMEIDTRGA
+55 
-68 IWLGT
+68 
-73 HGHGLYRIVPEY
+73 
-85 RWGEVVKYTV
+85 
-95 IHFNAHNSTLLSDNI
+95 
-110 ETLCS
+110 
-115 DVHRRKIWI
+115 
-124 GTTEGYVQA
+124 
-133 WDIATNKAKD
+133 
-143 YSPLFYSY
+143 
-151 INASIYDIIT
+151 
-161 GKEGHIWVSTAKNV
+161 
-175 IEFSPDNEVIKSYAG
+175 
-190 LDDTGIHSFER
+190 
-201 NACFYYDGV
+201 
-210 YYYGRDGGITGF
+210 
-222 KGTSDLAGK
+222 
-231 AQAVDV
+231 
-237 DITDVRV
+237 
-244 SGKSILDG
+244 
-252 GFSEEGLLDIQS
+252 
-264 RKLVLGP
+264 
-271 DAHDIEIDFS
+271 
-281 TLNYSSPRQVLY
+281 
-293 AYRIKGVNN
+293 
-302 DWVYTGNNLPRAY
+302 
-315 YNKLPKG
+315 
-322 ESILELRA
+322 ELRA

-495 KHITFAVVAEKPHI
+495 KHISFAVVAEKPHI

-551 RSVLIRVKDT
+551 RSALIRVKDT

-624 MEKSAYLPEE
+624 MEKSAYLPED

-700 HDGIEAV
+700 HDGVEAV

-801 REVRTAILKMSALDQ
+801 REVRTAMLKMSALDQ

-849 SSFYRKIKLIT
+849 SSFYRKIKLIM

>member
-1 MPTLKKVLDLKSIG
+1 M
-15 AGVPL
+15 
-20 SIKEDSLGNIW
+20 
-31 VATDYG
+31 
-37 LVVCRTDR
+37 
-45 DKLAVIKVDI
+45 
-55 HDISSMEIDTRGA
+55 
-68 IWLGT
+68 
-73 HGHGLYRIVPEY
+73 
-85 RWGEVVKYTV
+85 
-95 IHFNAHNSTLLSDNI
+95 NS
-110 ETLCS
+110 
-115 DVHRRKIWI
+115 
-124 GTTEGYVQA
+124 A
-133 WDIATNKAKD
+133 
-143 YSPLFYSY
+143 
-151 INASIYDIIT
+151 
-161 GKEGHIWVSTAKNV
+161 
-175 IEFSPDNEVIKSYAG
+175 
-190 LDDTGIHSFER
+190 
-201 NACFYYDGV
+201 
-210 YYYGRDGGITGF
+210 
-222 KGTSDLAGK
+222 
-231 AQAVDV
+231 
-237 DITDVRV
+237 
-244 SGKSILDG
+244 
-252 GFSEEGLLDIQS
+252 
-264 RKLVLGP
+264 
-271 DAHDIEIDFS
+271 
-281 TLNYSSPRQVLY
+281 
-293 AYRIKGVNN
+293 
-302 DWVYTGNNLPRAY
+302 
-315 YNKLPKG
+315 
-322 ESILELRA
+322 
-330 TDSEGRWSAKTVSY
+330 
-344 LIERKPAFYETW
+344 
-356 WAYVIYVFLCGILA
+356 
-370 YCCYRWAVYRVRL
+370 
-383 RNELKIIQIEKEK
+383 QIEKEK
-396 GEELTQAKL
+396 SEELTQAKL

-495 KHITFAVVAEKPHI
+495 KHISFAVVAEKPHI

-551 RSVLIRVKDT
+551 RSALIRVKDT

-634 FAPQEDMSAVE
+634 FAPQEDMSVVE

-801 REVRTAILKMSALDQ
+801 REVRTAMLKMSALDQ

>member
-1 MPTLKKVLDLKSIG
+1 MSC
-15 AGVPL
+15 
-20 SIKEDSLGNIW
+20 W
-31 VATDYG
+31 
-37 LVVCRTDR
+37 
-45 DKLAVIKVDI
+45 
-55 HDISSMEIDTRGA
+55 
-68 IWLGT
+68 
-73 HGHGLYRIVPEY
+73 
-85 RWGEVVKYTV
+85 WG
-95 IHFNAHNSTLLSDNI
+95 
-110 ETLCS
+110 
-115 DVHRRKIWI
+115 
-124 GTTEGYVQA
+124 
-133 WDIATNKAKD
+133 
-143 YSPLFYSY
+143 
-151 INASIYDIIT
+151 
-161 GKEGHIWVSTAKNV
+161 
-175 IEFSPDNEVIKSYAG
+175 
-190 LDDTGIHSFER
+190 
-201 NACFYYDGV
+201 
-210 YYYGRDGGITGF
+210 
-222 KGTSDLAGK
+222 
-231 AQAVDV
+231 
-237 DITDVRV
+237 
-244 SGKSILDG
+244 
-252 GFSEEGLLDIQS
+252 
-264 RKLVLGP
+264 
-271 DAHDIEIDFS
+271 
-281 TLNYSSPRQVLY
+281 
-293 AYRIKGVNN
+293 
-302 DWVYTGNNLPRAY
+302 
-315 YNKLPKG
+315 
-322 ESILELRA
+322 
-330 TDSEGRWSAKTVSY
+330 
-344 LIERKPAFYETW
+344 
-356 WAYVIYVFLCGILA
+356 YVIYVFLCGILA

-396 GEELTQAKL
+396 GEVLTQAKL

-495 KHITFAVVAEKPHI
+495 KHISFAVVAEKPHI

-580 TTDTAAEANGIGL
+580 ATDTAAEANGIGL

-801 REVRTAILKMSALDQ
+801 REVRTAMLKMSALDQ

>member
-1 MPTLKKVLDLKSIG
+1 MKG
-15 AGVPL
+15 GGV
-20 SIKEDSLGNIW
+20 
-31 VATDYG
+31 
-37 LVVCRTDR
+37 R
-45 DKLAVIKVDI
+45 
-55 HDISSMEIDTRGA
+55 
-68 IWLGT
+68 
-73 HGHGLYRIVPEY
+73 
-85 RWGEVVKYTV
+85 
-95 IHFNAHNSTLLSDNI
+95 
-110 ETLCS
+110 
-115 DVHRRKIWI
+115 
-124 GTTEGYVQA
+124 
-133 WDIATNKAKD
+133 
-143 YSPLFYSY
+143 
-151 INASIYDIIT
+151 
-161 GKEGHIWVSTAKNV
+161 
-175 IEFSPDNEVIKSYAG
+175 
-190 LDDTGIHSFER
+190 
-201 NACFYYDGV
+201 
-210 YYYGRDGGITGF
+210 
-222 KGTSDLAGK
+222 
-231 AQAVDV
+231 
-237 DITDVRV
+237 
-244 SGKSILDG
+244 
-252 GFSEEGLLDIQS
+252 
-264 RKLVLGP
+264 
-271 DAHDIEIDFS
+271 
-281 TLNYSSPRQVLY
+281 
-293 AYRIKGVNN
+293 
-302 DWVYTGNNLPRAY
+302 
-315 YNKLPKG
+315 
-322 ESILELRA
+322 
-330 TDSEGRWSAKTVSY
+330 

-495 KHITFAVVAEKPHI
+495 KHISFAVVAEMPHI

-523 NLLFNAYKYTNEG
+523 NLLFNAYKYTSEG

-700 HDGIEAV
+700 HDGVEAV

>member
-1 MPTLKKVLDLKSIG
+1 M
-15 AGVPL
+15 
-20 SIKEDSLGNIW
+20 
-31 VATDYG
+31 
-37 LVVCRTDR
+37 
-45 DKLAVIKVDI
+45 
-55 HDISSMEIDTRGA
+55 
-68 IWLGT
+68 
-73 HGHGLYRIVPEY
+73 
-85 RWGEVVKYTV
+85 
-95 IHFNAHNSTLLSDNI
+95 
-110 ETLCS
+110 
-115 DVHRRKIWI
+115 
-124 GTTEGYVQA
+124 
-133 WDIATNKAKD
+133 
-143 YSPLFYSY
+143 
-151 INASIYDIIT
+151 
-161 GKEGHIWVSTAKNV
+161 
-175 IEFSPDNEVIKSYAG
+175 
-190 LDDTGIHSFER
+190 
-201 NACFYYDGV
+201 
-210 YYYGRDGGITGF
+210 
-222 KGTSDLAGK
+222 
-231 AQAVDV
+231 
-237 DITDVRV
+237 
-244 SGKSILDG
+244 
-252 GFSEEGLLDIQS
+252 
-264 RKLVLGP
+264 
-271 DAHDIEIDFS
+271 
-281 TLNYSSPRQVLY
+281 
-293 AYRIKGVNN
+293 
-302 DWVYTGNNLPRAY
+302 
-315 YNKLPKG
+315 
-322 ESILELRA
+322 
-330 TDSEGRWSAKTVSY
+330 
-344 LIERKPAFYETW
+344 
-356 WAYVIYVFLCGILA
+356 FLCGILA

-396 GEELTQAKL
+396 SEELTQAKL

-495 KHITFAVVAEKPHI
+495 KHISFAVVAEKPHI

-551 RSVLIRVKDT
+551 RSALIRVKDT

-624 MEKSAYLPEE
+624 MEKSAYLPED

-700 HDGIEAV
+700 HDGVEAV

-801 REVRTAILKMSALDQ
+801 REVRTAMLKMSALDQ

>member
-1 MPTLKKVLDLKSIG
+1 M
-15 AGVPL
+15 
-20 SIKEDSLGNIW
+20 
-31 VATDYG
+31 
-37 LVVCRTDR
+37 
-45 DKLAVIKVDI
+45 
-55 HDISSMEIDTRGA
+55 
-68 IWLGT
+68 
-73 HGHGLYRIVPEY
+73 
-85 RWGEVVKYTV
+85 
-95 IHFNAHNSTLLSDNI
+95 
-110 ETLCS
+110 
-115 DVHRRKIWI
+115 
-124 GTTEGYVQA
+124 
-133 WDIATNKAKD
+133 
-143 YSPLFYSY
+143 
-151 INASIYDIIT
+151 
-161 GKEGHIWVSTAKNV
+161 
-175 IEFSPDNEVIKSYAG
+175 
-190 LDDTGIHSFER
+190 
-201 NACFYYDGV
+201 
-210 YYYGRDGGITGF
+210 
-222 KGTSDLAGK
+222 
-231 AQAVDV
+231 
-237 DITDVRV
+237 
-244 SGKSILDG
+244 
-252 GFSEEGLLDIQS
+252 
-264 RKLVLGP
+264 
-271 DAHDIEIDFS
+271 
-281 TLNYSSPRQVLY
+281 
-293 AYRIKGVNN
+293 
-302 DWVYTGNNLPRAY
+302 
-315 YNKLPKG
+315 
-322 ESILELRA
+322 
-330 TDSEGRWSAKTVSY
+330 
-344 LIERKPAFYETW
+344 
-356 WAYVIYVFLCGILA
+356 IYVFLCGILA

-396 GEELTQAKL
+396 SEELTQAKL

-495 KHITFAVVAEKPHI
+495 KHISFAVVAEKPHI

-551 RSVLIRVKDT
+551 RSALIRVKDT

-634 FAPQEDMSAVE
+634 FAPQEDMSVVE

-801 REVRTAILKMSALDQ
+801 REVRTAMLKMSALDQ